1 MESQG
6 HYVDLESIKFDTQ
19 NNKVIVPL
27 NIVYEASEFKKIY
40 PQSLLKGDKEKTFNF
55 CLKDQGQLD
64 RLRNQSQHI
73 YKEKQLA
80 IENKDSNEDPK
91 YTTPQKQS
99 KSRYESKRSNTESKD
114 ASIQQLEGVSDDES
128 EFIEIQDSSI

>member
-55 CLKDQGQLD
+55 CLKD
-64 RLRNQSQHI
+64 
-73 YKEKQLA
+73 
-80 IENKDSNEDPK
+80 
-91 YTTPQKQS
+91 
-99 KSRYESKRSNTESKD
+99 
-114 ASIQQLEGVSDDES
+114 
-128 EFIEIQDSSI
+128 